1 MEDERK
7 EGVSYFVLEGIM
19 NHFSAIIKRLVMLCI
34 ALLVALLMTIAGF
47 LWYISLP
54 VEEGSTVTVDSKDG
68 NANYIGND
76 MKGDINNYGESDS
89 D

>member
-1 MEDERK
+1 MEDRK
-7 EGVSYFVLEGIM
+7 ENVSYFVLEGIM
-19 NHFSAIIKRLVMLCI
+19 NHFSAIVKRLVILCI
-34 ALLVALLMTIAGF
+34 ALIVALLMTIAGF

-54 VEEGSTVTVDSKDG
+54 IDESSTVTVDSDGG

-89 D
+89 N